1 MAVELSWTLQIFRE
15 LHIKL
20 HSPPQL
26 LYDSNSVIFIVPN
39 SVTKSGSKH
48 IDIDY
53 HFVRELVAQ
62 KVLCLG
68 FFPSQLQLVDVFPK
82 GVAKLQY
89 LLVRSKL
96 CMFPHTTTPTLRG
109 DVRGESE
116 YADIEDSPQS

>member
-1 MAVELSWTLQIFRE
+1 MAAELSWTLQLFRE
-15 LHIKL
+15 LHIKI

-26 LYDSNSVIFIVPN
+26 LYDYNNAIFIVSN

-48 IDIDY
+48 IDIDN

-62 KVLCLG
+62 KVLCPG
-68 FFPSQLQLVDVFPK
+68 FFPSQLKLADVFPK

-96 CMFPHTTTPTLRG
+96 CVFPHTTTPTLRG
-109 DVRGESE
+109 DIRGESG